1 MRAAWAVAGLVLSIS
16 GQAEAKR
23 RHAVQVHLG
32 ERSAA
37 TATVRPDPGGALWTE
52 RPLLKRALSVPSLAP
67 LVRATS
73 PSVVSITT
81 TQVARVDAA
90 TDALA
95 AVADGKVPEQ
105 LEKGL
110 GSGFIIRADG
120 LILTNAHVIRG
131 ARDIVV
137 AIEDGHRQLLPADVV
152 GVDEATDI
160 ALLQVHAGRALRPLP
175 LGDSDQVE
183 VGEWV
188 VAQGNPFG
196 LSHTV
201 SVGVISYVG
210 RSDVMPE
217 GHQGFHDYLQTDT
230 AINPGS
236 SGGPLVDLQG
246 RVVGIAN
253 SVNPSG
259 QGIAFA
265 LPINMAKSI
274 VPALVLRGRVQ
285 PAWLGLHVQDLSP
298 DLADSFGVG
307 QADGVVISD
316 LDERGPAAQGGLHT
330 GDVVVSFDGHRVRH
344 AQHLRWLAASAPTD
358 RAVPMEVRR
367 EGSRMRV
374 ALRLRALPESGS
386 GEGAVNELGARFAP
400 VQVPDARAAGLSV
413 PTGARVEAL
422 AAGGPAVAAG
432 LRVGDVVTRINTRDV
447 TDPEDLA
454 QVLTLSGR
462 AAEMELVVHRRGQ
475 VVVLRLASPPV
486 Q

>member
-1 MRAAWAVAGLVLSIS
+1 MRAAWAVAGLCLAVA
-16 GQAEAKR
+16 GRAEAKR
-23 RHAVQVHLG
+23 HPVVQVRLG
-32 ERSAA
+32 ERGAPQA
-37 TATVRPDPGGALWTE
+37 TRPDASSALWSE
-52 RPLLKRALSVPSLAP
+52 RPLLKRALAVPSLAP
-67 LVRATS
+67 LVRATL

-90 TDALA
+90 ADALA

-105 LEKGL
+105 VEKGL

-131 ARDIVV
+131 ARDIAVS
-137 AIEDGHRQLLPADVV
+137 IEDGHRQLLPAVVV

-160 ALLQVHAGRALRPLP
+160 ALLQVHAGRPLRPLP
-175 LGDSDQVE
+175 LGDSDRVE

-253 SVNPSG
+253 SVNPAG

-265 LPINMAKSI
+265 LPINMAKTI
-274 VPALVLRGRVQ
+274 IPALVSRGRVR
-285 PAWLGLHVQDLSP
+285 PTWLGLHVQDLSP
-298 DLADSFGVG
+298 DLAESFGVRD
-307 QADGVVISD
+307 AEGVVISD

-330 GDVVVSFDGHRVRH
+330 GDVVLSFDGHRVRH

-358 RAVPMEVRR
+358 RVVPVEVRR
-367 EGSRMRV
+367 EGSR
-374 ALRLRALPESGS
+374 LRLALTLRPLPEEASV
-386 GEGAVNELGARFAP
+386 EGAVDELGARFAP

-413 PTGARVEAL
+413 PSGARVQAL
-422 AAGGPAVAAG
+422 LGEGPAGAAG
-432 LRVGDVVTRINTRDV
+432 LRVGDVVTRINAREV

-454 QVLTLSGR
+454 QVLTLAGSAGQV
-462 AAEMELVVHRRGQ
+462 ELVVHRGGQ
-475 VVVLRLASPPV
+475 VVVLKLGGPAV
-486 Q
+486 E